1 MHRIYLTALLL
12 TVLFLP
18 KYGVGIDYN
27 YTDSLELIVST
38 SDDVDQLSEV
48 HLRLARA
55 YQKDSLRKSEHHYIS
70 HVKYASKIDEMSHLY
85 ALCKLEAFYF
95 FGKHDKKYKSTHSSI
110 YDLIADS
117 DYLKIHYYSE
127 EGSLKSR
134 VGDMLGAI
142 KSYSTALDLVPDDS
156 LSLIGEI
163 NNRLGVSKKNVG
175 NHQAA
180 LKHYLK
186 AQDAYNKLGNQRG
199 LAGVYTNI
207 GVIYKHQKDFTKA
220 EYYYKL
226 AMTFAKQ
233 TKNQNA
239 IANLH
244 ANTGVLYKIEGKYDQ
259 ALNEYMKAYE
269 LHMKI
274 GNTKNAANVMHNVG
288 NCMNVMGEYRNAIS
302 QLKRTLIMKES
313 LGSYFSSA
321 SSYDALSE
329 SYLGLEMLDSAL
341 YFSKIGLDLAQKS
354 GSADLLLDIY
364 DTQYEIYLG
373 LNDIENFR
381 SAWNEYKTIYD
392 TLFSSE
398 KTRMIY
404 QIQAQF
410 EMERDEEL
418 RENERQV
425 QLSKEREEELKD
437 EVNTGIQSRER
448 IIKIAEIA
456 GVILLLLLVFTLY
469 SRNRSV
475 RRSQAILAKTNQE
488 LKETLLSK
496 EEKEVLLKEI
506 HHRVKNNMQ
515 IIMSLL
521 RLQSA
526 NITDEYIQSLY
537 TESQNRIRS
546 MALVHE
552 ELYQTRNFSAVNV
565 KQYLEKLITNLIQNY
580 SLDTKVDVE
589 YDIEV
594 QKMNIDTLIPL
605 GLILNEIIS
614 NSLKHAFK
622 ELERGKVVVKIKR
635 LDDNSI
641 VLFASDNGP
650 GISTSDRNKETLG
663 QELISSLVEQLD
675 GTIEINNNE
684 GAEYTVIFKEQG
696 K

>member
-1 MHRIYLTALLL
+1 MLKTCFIAF
-12 TVLFLP
+12 FLSLIIFP
-18 KYGVGIDYN
+18 KTGVGIDFN
-27 YTDSLELIVST
+27 YTDSLENIVST
-38 SDDVDQLSEV
+38 NDDDHILSDAHLS
-48 HLRLARA
+48 LAKA
-55 YQKDSLRKSEHHYIS
+55 YQKDSSKKSEKHYLA
-70 HVKYASKIDEMSHLY
+70 HVKYAKKINDISYLY
-85 ALCKLEAFYF
+85 ALCELEAFYF
-95 FGKHDKKYKSTHSSI
+95 IGKQKTKLKSTEETIHE
-110 YDLIADS
+110 LIADS
-117 DYLKIHYYSE
+117 DYLKIHYYAE
-127 EGSLKSR
+127 EGALKSR

-142 KSYSTALDLVPDDS
+142 KSYSKALDYVPADS
-156 LSLIGEI
+156 LNLQAEI
-163 NNRLGVSKKNVG
+163 NNRLGVSKKNIG

-180 LKHYLK
+180 LKHYLV
-186 AQDAYNKLGNQRG
+186 AQDAYNKLGDQRG

-207 GVIYKHQKDFTKA
+207 GVIYKHQKDYNKA

-274 GNTKNAANVMHNVG
+274 GNAKNAANVMHNVG
-288 NCMNVMGEYRNAIS
+288 NCMNVMGNYRNAIS
-302 QLKRTLIMKES
+302 QLKQTLEMKES

-329 SYLGLEMLDSAL
+329 SYLGLGMLDSAL
-341 YFSKIGLDLAQKS
+341 YFSKIGLELAQKS

-381 SAWNEYKTIYD
+381 ATWNEYKTIYD

-425 QLSKEREEELKD
+425 KLSKAREAELKD

-448 IIKIAEIA
+448 IIQIAYFA
-456 GVILLLLLVFTLY
+456 GVILLLLLVFALY

-537 TESQNRIRS
+537 SESQNRIRS

-565 KQYLEKLITNLIQNY
+565 KQYLEKLIKNLIQNY

-589 YDIEV
+589 YDVEV

-614 NSLKHAFK
+614 NSLKHAFIDMD
-622 ELERGKVVVKIKR
+622 RGLVVVKIKR
-635 LDDNSI
+635 MDDNSI
-641 VLFASDNGP
+641 ILFASDNGP
-650 GISTSDRNKETLG
+650 GISNDDRIKDTLG
-663 QELISSLVEQLD
+663 QDLISSLVEQLD
-675 GTIEINNNE
+675 GTIELDNKN
-684 GAEYTVIFKEQG
+684 GTQYTIVFKEQG